1 MNFSFSIENLPSV
14 NFTKLSNLPSCA
26 GIYFVLDSNFII
38 HYIGKSEN
46 INKRWKNHHRKDQI
60 GEINARYPVKVFW
73 LTCNI
78 DDLGTAEKYFIDHYK
93 PLLNDTKVELPKI
106 VPSEIILRRLLK
118 KITNKVFAIGCING
132 NSTTL
137 TKIYIKYD
145 ASNYTSTGAAAIIK
159 KFQSENKQ
167 SCLKIKRSRYVK
179 EIRGPIYRIGSRD
192 HRLQAKQN
200 RAYNNHWEIFCNGVI
215 IDITPENGINELNF
229 LKEFSIDW
237 RLANVK
243 IQAIPPCKFSIMNEQ
258 HKTIMFLLPYLSP
271 LNIEND
277 PIPLF
282 WRDWKE

>member
-1 MNFSFSIENLPSV
+1 MDLNFSSEKLPFINFSEFNQLP
-14 NFTKLSNLPSCA
+14 TCA
-26 GIYFVLDSNFII
+26 GIYFVLDSNNIVC
-38 HYIGKSEN
+38 YVGKSEN
-46 INKRWKNHHRKDQI
+46 IQKRWKNHHRKHQI
-60 GEINARYPVKVFW
+60 EEIHLKYPVKIFW
-73 LTCNI
+73 LAWNI
-78 DDLGTAEKYFIDHYK
+78 EDLDTAEKYFIDRYK
-93 PLLNDTKVELPKI
+93 PLLNNTKVELPKI

-200 RAYNNHWEIFCNGVI
+200 RAYNNHWEVTCNGVT
-215 IDITPENGINELNF
+215 IDITPVTGMKELNF
-229 LKEFSIDW
+229 LKEFSKEW
-237 RLANVK
+237 KLANVK
-243 IQAIPPCKFSIMNEQ
+243 MKAISGSNFTTMNEQ
-258 HKTIMFLLPYLSP
+258 YRTIIASLSYLFP

-277 PIPLF
+277 PIPLLSQT
-282 WRDWKE
+282 R